1 MMCGRCGDNLGAGA
15 GAGMTNGVSRPIGA
29 WRGVSFAV
37 TQIDISASE
46 DDLLVVGMLEKD
58 VVRAHRSRADA
69 VDHALHGTL
78 SRLREGGIFAGGF
91 GETLM
96 LTRPPAPIRAA
107 TLMLIG
113 MGTSLAGNP
122 EAVGNLTGLAMR
134 AALRIGAA
142 SVGCLLGWSEF
153 DLPEDMVAPSAAA
166 MMRGALAAIDA
177 QDEDALAMDWT
188 FDIRNGAAAQTI
200 AALCDAL
207 ATWP

>member
-1 MMCGRCGDNLGAGA
+1 MSNRGSL
-15 GAGMTNGVSRPIGA
+15 PIGA

-37 TQIDISASE
+37 AQIDVLRAA

-58 VVRAHRSRADA
+58 VAGAHRGGADA
-69 VDHALHGTL
+69 IDHALHGTL
-78 SRLREGGIFAGGF
+78 SRLREGGIFTGGF

-113 MGTSLAGNP
+113 MGASLTGDP
-122 EAVGNLTGLAMR
+122 EAAGALTGLAMQ

-142 SVGCLLGWSEF
+142 SVGCLLGWSGC
-153 DLPEDMVAPSAAA
+153 DLPPPLVAPSATA

-177 QDEDALAMDWT
+177 QEQQAAAMAWT
-188 FDIRNGAAAQTI
+188 FDIRNGAAARTT
-200 AALCDAL
+200 AALRDAL
-207 ATWP
+207 AVWP

>member
-1 MMCGRCGDNLGAGA
+1 MKNRQSL
-15 GAGMTNGVSRPIGA
+15 PIGA

-37 TQIDISASE
+37 AQIDVVAAE
-46 DDLLVVGMLEKD
+46 DDLLVVGMREKD
-58 VVRAHRSRADA
+58 VVGAHRGGADA

-78 SRLREGGIFAGGF
+78 SRLREGGIFTGGF

-96 LTRPPAPIRAA
+96 LTRPSAPIRAA

-113 MGTSLAGNP
+113 MGASLNGNP

-142 SVGCLLGWSEF
+142 SVGCLLGWSEL
-153 DLPEDMVAPSAAA
+153 DLPEALVGPSAAA

-177 QDEDALAMDWT
+177 HDADGFPMQWT
-188 FDIRNGAAAQTI
+188 FDIRNGAAAQTT

-207 ATWP
+207 AAWP

>member
-1 MMCGRCGDNLGAGA
+1 MSNRGSL
-15 GAGMTNGVSRPIGA
+15 PIGA

-37 TQIDISASE
+37 AQIDVLRAA

-58 VVRAHRSRADA
+58 VAGAHRGGADA
-69 VDHALHGTL
+69 IDHALHGTL
-78 SRLREGGIFAGGF
+78 SRLREGGIFTGGF

-113 MGTSLAGNP
+113 MGASLTGDP
-122 EAVGNLTGLAMR
+122 EAAGALTGLAMQ

-142 SVGCLLGWSEF
+142 SVGCLLGWSEC
-153 DLPEDMVAPSAAA
+153 DLPPPLVAPSATA

-177 QDEDALAMDWT
+177 QEQQAAAMAWT
-188 FDIRNGAAAQTI
+188 FNIRNGAAARTT
-200 AALCDAL
+200 AALRDAL
-207 ATWP
+207 AVWP

>member
-1 MMCGRCGDNLGAGA
+1 MENRQSLA
-15 GAGMTNGVSRPIGA
+15 IGA

-37 TQIDISASE
+37 AQIDALAAE

-58 VVRAHRSRADA
+58 LAGAHRGGAEA

-78 SRLREGGIFAGGF
+78 SRLREGGIFTGGF

-96 LTRPPAPIRAA
+96 LTRPAAPIHAA

-113 MGTSLAGNP
+113 MGTSLRAKP

-134 AALRIGAA
+134 SALRIGAA
-142 SVGCLLGWSEF
+142 SVGCLLGWSEL
-153 DLPEDMVAPSAAA
+153 DLPEALVAPSAAA

-177 QDEDALAMDWT
+177 HDAEAFPMRWT
-188 FDIRNGAAAQTI
+188 FDIRNGAAAQTT
-200 AALCDAL
+200 AALRETLMA
-207 ATWP
+207 WR

>member
-1 MMCGRCGDNLGAGA
+1 MSNRGSL
-15 GAGMTNGVSRPIGA
+15 PIGA

-37 TQIDISASE
+37 AQIDVLRAA

-58 VVRAHRSRADA
+58 VAGAHRGGADA
-69 VDHALHGTL
+69 IDHALHGTL
-78 SRLREGGIFAGGF
+78 SRLREGGIFTGGF

-113 MGTSLAGNP
+113 MGASLTGDP
-122 EAVGNLTGLAMR
+122 EAAGALTGLAMQ

-142 SVGCLLGWSEF
+142 SVGCLLGWSEC
-153 DLPEDMVAPSAAA
+153 DLPPPLVAPSATA

-177 QDEDALAMDWT
+177 QEQQAAAMAWT
-188 FDIRNGAAAQTI
+188 FDIRNGAAARTT
-200 AALCDAL
+200 AALRDAL
-207 ATWP
+207 AVWP

>member
-1 MMCGRCGDNLGAGA
+1 MSNRGSL
-15 GAGMTNGVSRPIGA
+15 PIGA

-37 TQIDISASE
+37 AQIDVLRAA

-58 VVRAHRSRADA
+58 VAGAHRGGADA
-69 VDHALHGTL
+69 IDYALHGTL
-78 SRLREGGIFAGGF
+78 SRLREGGIFTGGF

-113 MGTSLAGNP
+113 MGASLTGDP
-122 EAVGNLTGLAMR
+122 EAAGALTGLAMQ

-142 SVGCLLGWSEF
+142 SVGCLLGWSEC
-153 DLPEDMVAPSAAA
+153 DLPPPLVAPSATA

-177 QDEDALAMDWT
+177 QEQQAAAMAWT
-188 FDIRNGAAAQTI
+188 FDIRNGAAARTT
-200 AALCDAL
+200 AALRDAL
-207 ATWP
+207 AVWP

>member
-1 MMCGRCGDNLGAGA
+1 MENRQSLA
-15 GAGMTNGVSRPIGA
+15 IGA

-37 TQIDISASE
+37 AQIDALAAE

-58 VVRAHRSRADA
+58 LAGAHRGGAEA

-78 SRLREGGIFAGGF
+78 SRLREGGIFTGGF

-96 LTRPPAPIRAA
+96 LTRPAAPIHAA

-113 MGTSLAGNP
+113 MGTSLRAKP

-134 AALRIGAA
+134 SALRIGAA
-142 SVGCLLGWSEF
+142 SVGCLLGWSEL
-153 DLPEDMVAPSAAA
+153 DLPEALVAPSAAA

-177 QDEDALAMDWT
+177 HDAEAFPMRWT
-188 FDIRNGAAAQTI
+188 FDIRNGAAAQTT
-200 AALCDAL
+200 AALRETL
-207 ATWP
+207 MVWR